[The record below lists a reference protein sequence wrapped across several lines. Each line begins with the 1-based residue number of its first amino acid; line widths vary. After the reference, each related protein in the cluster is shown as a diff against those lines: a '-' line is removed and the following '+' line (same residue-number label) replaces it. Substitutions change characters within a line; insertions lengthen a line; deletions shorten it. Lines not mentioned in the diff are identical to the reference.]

1 MKVFI
6 YDRTEIKQ
14 NLRNEHKREREQFDP
29 MKLKS
34 SCIFLQGDRSIAV
47 PIAEWKETLALKRQ
61 MVGVSKTCF
70 LGESIRNIKKKFIM
84 PSFKVTY

>member
-14 NLRNEHKREREQFDP
+14 NLRNEHKRERKQFDP

-47 PIAEWKETLALKRQ
+47 PIAEWKETWVCQRRAFLVKVFVILKKNLLCQ
-61 MVGVSKTCF
+61 VLK
-70 LGESIRNIKKKFIM
+70 
-84 PSFKVTY
+84 